1 MLRKIRAVIVDD
13 ENLARVFL
21 RRMLRE
27 DADVEVVAE
36 CTNGREAVAVIQK
49 EQPDVVFLDI
59 QMPEMDG
66 FSVVHNLSGDWLPK
80 IVFTTAYEQY
90 AIRAFEMH
98 AIDYLLKPFNQVRF
112 ADMLRHVKDRIIN
125 EETTDQS
132 QVRALLNTLGRKSD
146 HLERLVIKNE
156 GRFTFVKV
164 AEISWLEAD
173 DKYVKLHVGKSTRTV
188 RQTLN
193 SMEAQLDPKR
203 FTRIH
208 RSAVVNIDRI
218 REIDAMFN
226 GEYELLLDDGTKLNV
241 SRRYKDRLFTLLGKP
256 L

>member
-1 MLRKIRAVIVDD
+1 MLRKIRAVLVDD
-13 ENLARVFL
+13 ENLARAFL

-27 DADVEVVAE
+27 DSDIEVVAE
-36 CTNGREAVAVIQK
+36 CANGREAVAVIQK

-59 QMPEMDG
+59 QMPEIDG
-66 FSVVHNLSGDWLPK
+66 FSVLDNLSGNCLPK

-98 AIDYLLKPFNQVRF
+98 AIDYLLKPFDQVRF

-125 EETTDQS
+125 EDSTDQP
-132 QVRALLNTLGRKSD
+132 QIRALLDTLGRKGD

-173 DKYVKLHVGKSTRTV
+173 DK
-188 RQTLN
+188 
-193 SMEAQLDPKR
+193 
-203 FTRIH
+203 
-208 RSAVVNIDRI
+208 
-218 REIDAMFN
+218 
-226 GEYELLLDDGTKLNV
+226 
-241 SRRYKDRLFTLLGKP
+241 
-256 L
+256 